1 MKDFLRRYQE
11 RRNKPN
17 IDLSKYLVLIKTLYK
32 TKAMI
37 QKLKGYKTYIT
48 GAIAIATAFGAWIND
63 SISVNELAVAIFAAI
78 QSMNIRNALQ

>member
-1 MKDFLRRYQE
+1 
-11 RRNKPN
+11 
-17 IDLSKYLVLIKTLYK
+17 
-32 TKAMI
+32 MI
-37 QKLKGYKTYIT
+37 QKLKGYQTYIT